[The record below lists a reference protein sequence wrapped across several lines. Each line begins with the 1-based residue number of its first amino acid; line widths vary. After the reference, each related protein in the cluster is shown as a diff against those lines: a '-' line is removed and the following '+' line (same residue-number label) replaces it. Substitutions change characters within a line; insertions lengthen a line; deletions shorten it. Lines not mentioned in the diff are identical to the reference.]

1 MTIASSLWYNARAH
15 PAHLPLK
22 CEHHK
27 LLKLLQKCLGG
38 RAVPAE
44 RFSPAELRIDLK
56 SAARLGDPEALDWA
70 LEGFRRWPAFAA
82 NAPLDE
88 ADVQTI
94 LVPLGEILA
103 MPTVSQAYLHEMAAS
118 SWAGIRAL
126 AAVALAARAL
136 EGRTAP
142 EKWLRRLAAD
152 PRDEVRM
159 ALEAFL
165 KKKAADAPEVLL
177 AMLTSWKQV
186 KQPLSPRAAVL
197 MLHVLPSLP
206 EDYAPRGLRLAAAF
220 RDDSRP
226 EVQRAL
232 GDALRRFA
240 TQGLD
245 EKVLALLASW
255 IEAPPTPAEAYA
267 RALRGS
273 WPRCHRDRALALLA
287 SIENRFG
294 TSRPLRRARQ
304 ALEAVEE

>member
-1 MTIASSLWYNARAH
+1 M
-15 PAHLPLK
+15 PKP
-22 CEHHK
+22 
-27 LLKLLQKCLGG
+27 LQKFLGG

-44 RFSPAELRIDLK
+44 KFSPAELRIDLK

-70 LEGFRRWPAFAA
+70 LEGFRAWPAFAA

-103 MPTVSQAYLHEMAAS
+103 MPTVPQDYLQEMAAS

-136 EGRTAP
+136 QGNAAP
-142 EKWLRRLAAD
+142 GAWLRRLAAD
-152 PRDEVRM
+152 PRDEVRT
-159 ALEAFL
+159 ALETFL
-165 KKKAADAPEVLL
+165 RKKAAEAPDALL
-177 AMLTSWKQV
+177 AMLTSWKQA

-197 MLHVLPSLP
+197 MLHVLPDVP
-206 EDYAPRGLRLAAAF
+206 EAYASRGLRLAAAF

-245 EKVLALLASW
+245 EEVLALLTSW

-273 WPRCHRDRALALLA
+273 WPRRHRDRALALLTA
-287 SIENRFG
+287 IENRFG

-304 ALEAVEE
+304 ALEATEE